1 MQPHQYALGAG
12 ILWLV
17 TLIVLP
23 FLIAKA
29 RTRSFAQG
37 VGAGKQHHKAD
48 FKLQIQSLKDDLAEA
63 AVQAEVDQRKH
74 HHAVA
79 SLQHTI
85 NELEARIMSYTGLAV
100 TKFDYEQLTKA
111 AETLR
116 MAQRTWE
123 TAKGIEPWCVRA
135 HNECLSIQAL
145 ARRLH
150 EQLRTT
156 RPAPPKQEN
165 LHEHSTS

>member
-37 VGAGKQHHKAD
+37 FDAGKHHQKAD
-48 FKLQIQSLKDDLAEA
+48 FKLQIQSLRDNLAEA
-63 AVQAEVDQRKH
+63 AFQAEADQRKH
-74 HHAVA
+74 HISVA
-79 SLQHTI
+79 NLKGTI
-85 NELEARIMSYTGLAV
+85 SELEARIMSYTGLAV
-100 TKFDYEQLTKA
+100 TKLDYEQLNKA
-111 AETLR
+111 AETLQL
-116 MAQRTWE
+116 AQRTWE
-123 TAKGIEPWCVRA
+123 TAKGTEPWCVRA
-135 HNECLSIQAL
+135 HNERLSIQAL
-145 ARRLH
+145 ARRIH

-156 RPAPPKQEN
+156 PASAVNAGE
-165 LHEHSTS
+165 TA